1 MTQRLAEGTKDTEVN
16 TYFKVG
22 RHSVYILLLCGISY
36 KHILYSRQAAAKGV
50 LVWVEV

>member
-1 MTQRLAEGTKDTEVN
+1 MTQTLAEGTKDTEVN